1 MSKFFLLASCLNL
14 LSSNALLYGNWD
26 EELVDLGKEDAFLA
40 DLPEEK
46 ALYESIEDI
55 YHPTLD
61 EYKRIDDFLHNGSRP
76 YLRWLNIFNEPDY
89 KETCRYDLRAKNM
102 SIYPKYRSDLLL
114 QKEVYKTDEN
124 DKDFCI
130 VTYASISNDNQRRE
144 QIERLKKK
152 LTKVGFVGHLLYRN
166 GGWPDVEGG
175 SLKLIHVPY
184 AFKVCMIKEARALG
198 YKKILWL
205 DTSIVPM
212 NNLNKIKKYIEN
224 TGYFFTH
231 LKGLNLY
238 RYTSSKLTDYYDLS
252 DDDNKVNIKPIA
264 GGIVGINFNSETG
277 RYLFD
282 AWYDSAI
289 ALDPW
294 LTSRPDQ
301 NVLAVL
307 AFLMDLEPTDTLS
320 NVSFEKWRD
329 YRFKQSF
336 YIDRIKTKR
345 IK

>member
-1 MSKFFLLASCLNL
+1 MSKFFLFATCLYMLTPTN
-14 LSSNALLYGNWD
+14 SIYCNWD
-26 EELVDLGKEDAFLA
+26 EDLIDLGKEDAFLV

-46 ALYESIEDI
+46 ALYDSIENI
-55 YHPTLD
+55 YSPTIT
-61 EYKRIDDFLHNGSRP
+61 EYKRIEDFLHNGPRP
-76 YLRWLNIFNEPDY
+76 YLAWLNIFNEPSY
-89 KETCRYDLRAKNM
+89 KETCRYDLRAKNIRIV
-102 SIYPKYRSDLLL
+102 SPYRGDYEL
-114 QKEVYKTDEN
+114 KKVFYKTDEN

-130 VTYASISNDNQRRE
+130 VTYGSISEDNQRRN

-152 LTKVGFVGHLLYRN
+152 LHKVGFKGHLLYRN
-166 GGWPDVEGG
+166 GGWPDLDGG

-184 AFKVCMIKEARALG
+184 AFKVCMIKEARSLG

-212 NNLNKIKKYIEN
+212 NNLEKVKKSIEN

-231 LKGLNLY
+231 LTGLNLY
-238 RYTSSKLTDYYDLS
+238 RYTSKKLTDYYDLNEE
-252 DDDNKVNIKPIA
+252 DDKFNIKPIA
-264 GGIVGINFNSETG
+264 GGMVGINFNTEAGS
-277 RYLFD
+277 YLFD

-307 AFLMDLEPTDTLS
+307 AFLMDLEPTDPLS
-320 NVSFEKWRD
+320 NVSFEKYRD
-329 YRFKQSF
+329 YRFKHSF
-336 YIDRIKTKR
+336 YIDRIK
-345 IK
+345 

>member
-1 MSKFFLLASCLNL
+1 MSKFFLLASCFNL
-14 LSSNALLYGNWD
+14 LTSGTHLYGNWV
-26 EELVDLGKEDAFLA
+26 EELVDLGKEDAVLA

-46 ALYESIEDI
+46 ALYESINDI
-55 YHPTLD
+55 YHPTIA
-61 EYKRIDDFLHNGSRP
+61 EYQKIEDFLHNGPRP
-76 YLRWLNIFNEPDY
+76 YLRWLNIFNEPNY
-89 KETCRYDLRAKNM
+89 KETCRYDLRARN
-102 SIYPKYRSDLLL
+102 IRIVGPYRSDYDL
-114 QKEVYKTDEN
+114 QKVVYKTDEN
-124 DKDFCI
+124 DKEFCI
-130 VTYASISNDNQRRE
+130 VTYASISDDNQRRA

-184 AFKVCMIKEARALG
+184 AFKVCMIKEARSLG

-212 NNLNKIKKYIEN
+212 NDLTKIKKSIDN
-224 TGYFFTH
+224 SGYFFTH

-238 RYTSSKLTDYYDLS
+238 RYTSKSLTDYYDLS
-252 DDDNKVNIKPIA
+252 EDDNKINIKPIA
-264 GGIVGINFNSETG
+264 GGMVGINFDTEAG

-320 NVSFEKWRD
+320 NVAFEKWRD
-329 YRFKQSF
+329 YRFKHSF
-336 YIDRIKTKR
+336 YIDRIKLK
-345 IK
+345 K